1 MMNANMTTETA
12 PKQEEI
18 DTLISDL
25 GNKNGLVRQEARK
38 KLEIMGIHATS
49 SLIKA
54 LNAPNENVRWEAAK
68 ALKDL
73 RDPRAADALVHA
85 LMDDSFEVQWLAA
98 EALIALEL
106 DAVVPLLRGLTEHS
120 ESTFLRQGAHHV
132 LHGLERK
139 RLLDRETQSVL
150 DQLRSLEPLEPFPMA
165 AEKALKSLENGKT
178 TSKGHVHEN
187 KEGSQRKR

>member
-1 MMNANMTTETA
+1 MTANITTDGK

-18 DTLISDL
+18 DALISDL
-25 GNKNGLVRQEARK
+25 GNKNGLVRQQARN
-38 KLEIMGIHATS
+38 KLEMMGIHATS

-54 LNAPNENVRWEAAK
+54 FSSTDQNVRWEAAK

-120 ESTFLRQGAHHV
+120 ESMFLRQGAHHV

-150 DQLRSLEPLEPFPMA
+150 DQLRSLEPLEPFPMV
-165 AEKALKSLENGKT
+165 AERALKSLEGSKT
-178 TSKGHVHEN
+178 TSGGHGGKN
-187 KEGSQRKR
+187 QEGSQRKQ